1 MMLALALESAIMG
14 WRDSLLFG
22 LKHVRC
28 LAILSCLCF
37 LASVCDNI
45 PDCPELLSQNT
56 AAMMCA
62 QSAASHN
69 PAVLPNIPLAF
80 NIAPIPFSGP
90 DESVR
95 DLLAPLSSSLVVEA
109 LFHAA
114 NTSPPLV

>member
-1 MMLALALESAIMG
+1 MFGSRFGPRYHETEEHP
-14 WRDSLLFG
+14 LFG

-28 LAILSCLCF
+28 IAILSCLF
-37 LASVCDNI
+37 LLASVCDNI

-69 PAVLPNIPLAF
+69 PAVLPHISFAF
-80 NIAPIPFSGP
+80 NAVLVPFSTP
-90 DESVR
+90 EESVR
-95 DLLAPLSSSLVVEA
+95 DLAAPLSSSLVVEA